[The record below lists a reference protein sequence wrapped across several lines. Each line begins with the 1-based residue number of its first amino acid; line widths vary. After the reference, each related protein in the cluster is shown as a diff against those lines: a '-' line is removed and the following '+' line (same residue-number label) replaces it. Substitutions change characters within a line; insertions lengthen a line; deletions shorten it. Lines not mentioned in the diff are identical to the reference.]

1 MGINHNP
8 TTLIWPSKQATLKTT
23 TVEKTDDSGGNH
35 PKSLKRIK
43 ITPNTKKW
51 NGRKSNKT
59 LKEGIGRKSTQILKD
74 GTINSTCKHPTQYC
88 IFLCYILAAFWLCM

>member
-8 TTLIWPSKQATLKTT
+8 TYLLAIKTGHLKNHNSGM
-23 TVEKTDDSGGNH
+23 TDDSGGNH
-35 PKSLKRIK
+35 PKSLNRIK

-51 NGRKSNKT
+51 NGRKPNKT